1 MSIKERCRLN
11 IQSVAFGGAG
21 VGRAD
26 GLVIFVPFTAA
37 GDIADIEIVERR
49 KNFARGRLLGLVEP
63 SPQRTEPLCRYFGRC
78 GGCSYQHI
86 AYHHQLKIKQAQVK
100 EVFLKIGKV
109 PDPPVEEVTASPRV
123 YAYRGKAELHAAKSR
138 KGFHLGFMDITG
150 GRLVD
155 IERCEIMHESIN
167 QQIIEAR
174 SQERFE
180 SRFRGTRVHSP
191 QPAAIEQSSFHTS
204 KACCEVV
211 DQNGG
216 DLIFWSKPNSHTGDA
231 IVRTVKD
238 REFLVPRSGF
248 FQANLYLTDAMV
260 DEVCRLAGLEKR
272 ASILDACC
280 GSGLFSIFLAQSA
293 ERLTGVEIHEKS
305 VQYARE
311 NAERNGIKNA
321 EFICADI
328 GEHLCRMAE
337 RQDAVD
343 LILLDP
349 PRAGMGPKALDAI
362 CRVQC
367 NDIIYVSCNPA
378 TQARDVKYL
387 TANGYVLQRLQPLD
401 MFSQTGHMESIGL
414 LRRK

>member
-1 MSIKERCRLN
+1 MN
-11 IQSVAFGGAG
+11 IQSVAFGGSG

-37 GDIADIEIVERR
+37 GDVADIEIVERR
-49 KNFARGRLLGLVEP
+49 KKFARGRLLSLVEP
-63 SPQRTEPLCRYFGRC
+63 SPQRTEPLCRYYGRC

-86 AYHHQLKIKQAQVK
+86 AYHHQLKIKEAQIR
-100 EVFLKIGKV
+100 EAFLKIGKV
-109 PDPPVEEVTASPRV
+109 PDPPVEEVMASPHA
-123 YAYRGKAELHAAKSR
+123 YAYRGKAELHVAKSR
-138 KGFHLGFMDITG
+138 EGFHLGFMDISG

-155 IERCEIMHESIN
+155 IERCEIMDESIN
-167 QQIIEAR
+167 QQILQAR
-174 SQERFE
+174 SQELLKR
-180 SRFRGTRVHSP
+180 
-191 QPAAIEQSSFHTS
+191 
-204 KACCEVV
+204 
-211 DQNGG
+211 NGG
-216 DLIFWSKPNSHTGDA
+216 DLIFWSNPSGSPCED
-231 IVRTVKD
+231 IVRTVKG

-260 DEVCRLAGLEKR
+260 DKVCRLAGLEKR

-280 GSGLFSIFLAQSA
+280 GSGLFSIFLAPSA

-328 GEHLCRMAE
+328 GEVLSGMAE

-349 PRAGMGPKALDAI
+349 PRAGLEPKTLDAI
-362 CRVQC
+362 CRVKC
-367 NDIIYVSCNPA
+367 PELIYVSCNPA

-387 TANGYVLQRLQPLD
+387 SERGYVLASLQPLD
-401 MFSQTGHMESIGL
+401 MFSQTEHIETIGL

>member
-11 IQSVAFGGAG
+11 ITSVAFGGAG

-37 GDIADIEIVERR
+37 GDIADIDIVERR
-49 KNFARGRLLGLVEP
+49 KKFARGRLLRLVEP
-63 SPQRTEPLCRYFGRC
+63 SPQRTAPLCRYYGRC

-86 AYHHQLKIKQAQVK
+86 AYHHQLNIKQAQVK
-100 EVFLKIGKV
+100 EAFLKIGKV
-109 PDPPVEEVTASPRV
+109 PEPPVEEVIASPRI
-123 YAYRGKAELHAAKSR
+123 YGYRGKAELHTAKTR
-138 KGFHLGFMDITG
+138 KGFHLGFMDTSG

-155 IERCEIMHESIN
+155 IERCEIMEESIN
-167 QQIIEAR
+167 QQISEAR
-174 SQERFE
+174 LQERFE
-180 SRFRGTRVHSP
+180 
-191 QPAAIEQSSFHTS
+191 
-204 KACCEVV
+204 
-211 DQNGG
+211 QNGN
-216 DLIFWSKPNSHTGDA
+216 DLIFWSNPHGRAGDA
-231 IVRTVKD
+231 IARTVKG

-248 FQANLYLTDAMV
+248 FQANLYLTDAMM
-260 DEVCRLAGLEKR
+260 DEVCRLAGLKKR

-311 NAERNGIKNA
+311 NAARNGIQNA

-328 GEHLCRMAE
+328 GDVLSGMAE

-349 PRAGMGPKALDAI
+349 PRAGLDPKTLTAI
-362 CRVQC
+362 CKVKC
-367 NDIIYVSCNPA
+367 PELIYVSCNPA

-387 TANGYVLQRLQPLD
+387 NECGYVLASLQPLD
-401 MFSQTGHMESIGL
+401 MFSQTEHIETVGL

>member
-1 MSIKERCRLN
+1 MSIGERCRLN
-11 IQSVAFGGAG
+11 IQSVAFGGSG

-37 GDIADIEIVERR
+37 GDVADIEIVERR
-49 KNFARGRLLGLVEP
+49 KKFARGRLLGLVEP
-63 SPQRTEPLCRYFGRC
+63 SPQRTEPLCRYFSRC

-86 AYHHQLKIKQAQVK
+86 AYRHQLNIKEDQVR
-100 EVFLKIGKV
+100 EAFLKIGKL
-109 PDPPVEEVTASPRV
+109 PNPPVEEVIASPRV
-123 YAYRGKAELHAAKSR
+123 YSYRGKAELHAAKSR
-138 KGFHLGFMDITG
+138 KGFRLGFMDITG

-155 IERCEIMHESIN
+155 IERCEIMDESIN

-174 SQERFE
+174 SRER
-180 SRFRGTRVHSP
+180 
-191 QPAAIEQSSFHTS
+191 IEP
-204 KACCEVV
+204 
-211 DQNGG
+211 NGG
-216 DLIFWSKPNSHTGDA
+216 DLIFWANPSGRAGDA
-231 IVRTVKD
+231 MVRIVKG

-293 ERLTGVEIHEKS
+293 ERLMGVEIHEKS

-328 GEHLCRMAE
+328 GEHASRMAQ

-349 PRAGMGPKALDAI
+349 PRAGMDPTALDAI

-367 NDIIYVSCNPA
+367 QDIIYVSCNPA

-387 TANGYVLQRLQPLD
+387 NEHGYVLTSLQPLD
-401 MFSQTGHMESIGL
+401 MFSQTEHIETIGL

>member
-1 MSIKERCRLN
+1 MN
-11 IQSVAFGGAG
+11 IQSVAFGGSG

-37 GDIADIEIVERR
+37 GDVVDIEIVECR
-49 KNFARGRLLGLVEP
+49 KKFARGRLLSLVEP
-63 SPQRTEPLCRYFGRC
+63 SPQRTEPLCRYYGRC

-86 AYHHQLKIKQAQVK
+86 AYHHQLKIKEAQVS
-100 EVFLKIGKV
+100 EAFLKIGKV
-109 PDPPVEEVTASPRV
+109 TDPPVEEVIASPRV
-123 YAYRGKAELHAAKSR
+123 YGYRGKAELHTAKTR
-138 KGFHLGFMDITG
+138 KGFHLGFMDTSG

-155 IERCEIMHESIN
+155 IERCEIMDESIN
-167 QQIIEAR
+167 QQILQAR
-174 SQERFE
+174 SQELLKR
-180 SRFRGTRVHSP
+180 
-191 QPAAIEQSSFHTS
+191 
-204 KACCEVV
+204 
-211 DQNGG
+211 NGG
-216 DLIFWSKPNSHTGDA
+216 DLIFWSNPSGRPGEDV
-231 IVRTVKD
+231 VRTVKG

-260 DEVCRLAGLEKR
+260 DIVCRLAGLEKR

-280 GSGLFSIFLAQSA
+280 GSGLFSIFLAPSA

-311 NAERNGIKNA
+311 NAERNGIKNT

-328 GEHLCRMAE
+328 GEVLSGMAE

-349 PRAGMGPKALDAI
+349 PRAGLDPRTLTAI
-362 CRVQC
+362 SRMKCP
-367 NDIIYVSCNPA
+367 DLIYVSCNPA

-387 TANGYVLQRLQPLD
+387 NERGYVLASLQPLD
-401 MFSQTGHMESIGL
+401 MFSQTEHIETIGL